1 MALPNLILFLAS
13 AGILFYVLRYR
24 VHVHIFYQ
32 NRQRKPTE
40 NHPSPAN
47 GKRPVHPEAAPQAV
61 SDLTSALHNLGC
73 NVAKARQIAERVY
86 QQAPQANFTWLLKQ
100 AIREAA

>member
-13 AGILFYVLRYR
+13 AGILFYVLRFR
-24 VHVHIFYQ
+24 VHIHILYQ
-32 NRQRKPTE
+32 RRTKPTE

-47 GKRPVHPEAAPQAV
+47 SKRPVHPAAAPQAV
-61 SDLTSALHNLGC
+61 SDLTSALQNLGC
-73 NVAKARQIAERVY
+73 KTAKARVVAERVY
-86 QQAPQANFTWLLKQ
+86 QQAPRARFEILLRE

>member
-13 AGILFYVLRYR
+13 AGILFYVLRFR
-24 VHVHIFYQ
+24 VHVHVVY
-32 NRQRKPTE
+32 QRKPKPVG
-40 NHPSPAN
+40 NHPSPFK
-47 GKRPVHPEAAPQAV
+47 GMRPGRLEAVPKTV

-73 NVAKARQIAERVY
+73 RTAKARQIAERVY
-86 QQAPQANFTWLLKQ
+86 QQAPQANFTVLLKQ